1 MKTTKKVACLTL
13 LLITICFYSLVGCS
27 NSDSL
32 QNSEKA
38 DLRYGNLE
46 LGDMLFENFKVI
58 KINDITTQ
66 YLHSYEVVDLNSGV
80 VYLYSYWSNGNGT
93 TCTMTPLYNSDGT
106 IRTHGG
112 NQ

>member
-1 MKTTKKVACLTL
+1 MRTIEKISCLVL
-13 LLITICFYSLVGCS
+13 LLITICMYALIGCS
-27 NSDSL
+27 NSDNS
-32 QNSEKA
+32 QNSKQS

-46 LGDMLFENFKVI
+46 LGDMLFEDFKVI